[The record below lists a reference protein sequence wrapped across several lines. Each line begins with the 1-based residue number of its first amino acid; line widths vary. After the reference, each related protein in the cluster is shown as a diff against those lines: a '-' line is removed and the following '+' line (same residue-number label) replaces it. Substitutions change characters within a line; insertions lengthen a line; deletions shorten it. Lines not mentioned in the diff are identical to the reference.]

1 MNNNL
6 KQFYNEANE
15 SFDFDELQNQLE
27 AQLEENLSDLDGL
40 EEDFKKIG
48 SPDSLGETI
57 QNVIW
62 EQFINQ
68 IGLENGMEAKKIN
81 DNADYPQDIIDKAR
95 NDSGDFIDKAVINR
109 YVKKTEKKEISY
121 GFEGGKIRGDKRFK
135 TYKNKITQKRLENN
149 GRILDE
155 YTGKILSSS
164 DKHDVDHVIPG
175 KKIYEDKARKF
186 VGIQSKDLANLEE
199 NFAVTNYSLNRSKS
213 DRSNVEYVEKSEIRK
228 KTLTENYEKTKENI
242 LSSNHSE
249 EHKKSLLE
257 IEERKYR
264 NKIDARDDLMLKS
277 HKKASDK
284 IDSELKDEVK
294 DSVQGKILMVKE
306 QGKVIASSSFK
317 AALMGLLAELVK
329 EIIQKLIQWLYAGK
343 KNLSSFFDSLKKAIT
358 NFISNLK
365 DKLFTAADTFLTSI
379 VTAIFGPIIGTIKKV
394 WIFLKQGYKSLKQ
407 AIDYIKNPENKK
419 KPMSILMLEVGK
431 IVIAGLTAGG
441 AILLGEAIG
450 KGLETLAPPIFGF
463 PIPLLGS
470 LGGILGIFFGAIS
483 SGIIGAIAMNLI
495 DQLIAKKQKR
505 HNIGQQIDKKNE
517 ILTVQNQ
524 QIAVYQG
531 QLNQTKDNFTN
542 NIVERHSVL
551 REEMNALKK
560 VFVEKPQN
568 PKIDNS
574 SELDDLF
581 DKLNNL

>member
-1 MNNNL
+1 MSSQNNL
-6 KQFYNEANE
+6 SNE
-15 SFDFDELQNQLE
+15 SFDLDELQNQLE
-27 AQLEENLSDLDGL
+27 AQLEENFSDLEGL

-48 SPDSLGETI
+48 SPEALGDTI

-81 DNADYPQDIIDKAR
+81 DDADYPQDIIDKAR

-121 GFEGGKIRGDKRFK
+121 RGKDGEEEKIRNDIRFTSYKANIDQQRKDEGGISDG
-135 TYKNKITQKRLENN
+135 
-149 GRILDE
+149 
-155 YTGKILSSS
+155 YTGKIITEGQ
-164 DKHDVDHVIPG
+164 HNVDHVMPG

-186 VGIQSKDLANLEE
+186 AGIESKDLANLEE
-199 NFAVTNYSLNRSKS
+199 NFVVTNENLNKSKKEKT
-213 DRSNVEYVEKSEIRK
+213 NVEYVEKSEIRK

-264 NKIDARDDLMLKS
+264 NKIDARDDLMLES
-277 HKKASDK
+277 HKKATDK
-284 IDSELKDEVK
+284 IDSEIKDKIK
-294 DSVQGKILMVKE
+294 DSVQGKILIVKE

-317 AALMGLLAELVK
+317 VALMGLLAELVK

-407 AIDYIKNPENKK
+407 AIDYIKNPENRN

-441 AILLGEAIG
+441 AIVLGQVIE
-450 KGLETLAPPIFGF
+450 KGLMTIPIFAF

-470 LGGILGIFFGAIS
+470 LGSILGIFFGAIS

-495 DQLIAKKQKR
+495 DKLIAEKQKR
-505 HNIGQQIDKKNE
+505 HNIGQQLEKKNE
-517 ILTVQNQ
+517 ILTIQNQ
-524 QIAVYQG
+524 QIVVSQE
-531 QLNQTKDNFTN
+531 QLNQTKDNFMN
-542 NIVERHSVL
+542 NTVERHMVL
-551 REEMNALKK
+551 RDEMNNLKK
-560 VFVEKPQN
+560 VFEEKPQK

>member
-1 MNNNL
+1 MSSQNNL
-6 KQFYNEANE
+6 SNE
-15 SFDFDELQNQLE
+15 SFDLDELQNQLE
-27 AQLEENLSDLDGL
+27 AQLEENFSDLEGL

-48 SPDSLGETI
+48 SPEALGDTI

-81 DNADYPQDIIDKAR
+81 DDADYPQDIIDKAR

-121 GFEGGKIRGDKRFK
+121 RGKDGEEEKIRNDIRFTSYKANIDQQRKDEGGISDG
-135 TYKNKITQKRLENN
+135 
-149 GRILDE
+149 
-155 YTGKILSSS
+155 YTGKIITEGQ
-164 DKHDVDHVIPG
+164 HNVDHVMPG

-186 VGIQSKDLANLEE
+186 AGIESKDLANLEE
-199 NFAVTNYSLNRSKS
+199 NFVVTNENLNKSKKEKT
-213 DRSNVEYVEKSEIRK
+213 NVEYVEKSEIRK

-264 NKIDARDDLMLKS
+264 NKIDARDDLMLES
-277 HKKASDK
+277 HKKATDK
-284 IDSELKDEVK
+284 IDSEIKDKIK
-294 DSVQGKILMVKE
+294 DSVQGKILIVKE

-317 AALMGLLAELVK
+317 VALMGLLAELVK

-407 AIDYIKNPENKK
+407 AIDYIKNPENRN

-441 AILLGEAIG
+441 AIVLGQVIE
-450 KGLETLAPPIFGF
+450 KGLMTIPIFAF

-470 LGGILGIFFGAIS
+470 LGSILGIFFGAIS

-495 DQLIAKKQKR
+495 DKLIAEKQKR
-505 HNIGQQIDKKNE
+505 HNIGQQLEKKNE
-517 ILTVQNQ
+517 ILTIQNQ
-524 QIAVYQG
+524 QIVVSQE
-531 QLNQTKDNFTN
+531 QLNQTKDNFMN
-542 NIVERHSVL
+542 NTVERHTVL
-551 REEMNALKK
+551 RDEMNNLKK
-560 VFVEKPQN
+560 VFEEKPQK

-574 SELDDLF
+574 GDLDDLF
-581 DKLNNL
+581 DKLNN

>member
-1 MNNNL
+1 
-6 KQFYNEANE
+6 
-15 SFDFDELQNQLE
+15 
-27 AQLEENLSDLDGL
+27 
-40 EEDFKKIG
+40 
-48 SPDSLGETI
+48 
-57 QNVIW
+57 
-62 EQFINQ
+62 
-68 IGLENGMEAKKIN
+68 
-81 DNADYPQDIIDKAR
+81 
-95 NDSGDFIDKAVINR
+95 
-109 YVKKTEKKEISY
+109 
-121 GFEGGKIRGDKRFK
+121 
-135 TYKNKITQKRLENN
+135 
-149 GRILDE
+149 
-155 YTGKILSSS
+155 
-164 DKHDVDHVIPG
+164 
-175 KKIYEDKARKF
+175 
-186 VGIQSKDLANLEE
+186 
-199 NFAVTNYSLNRSKS
+199 
-213 DRSNVEYVEKSEIRK
+213 
-228 KTLTENYEKTKENI
+228 
-242 LSSNHSE
+242 
-249 EHKKSLLE
+249 
-257 IEERKYR
+257 
-264 NKIDARDDLMLKS
+264 
-277 HKKASDK
+277 
-284 IDSELKDEVK
+284 
-294 DSVQGKILMVKE
+294 MVKE